1 MDAVRGLIA
10 GCVLSVAV
18 WALVAASAWLLIR

>member
-1 MDAVRGLIA
+1 MDGTRGLII

-18 WALVAASAWLLIR
+18 WALVATSVWLLVR